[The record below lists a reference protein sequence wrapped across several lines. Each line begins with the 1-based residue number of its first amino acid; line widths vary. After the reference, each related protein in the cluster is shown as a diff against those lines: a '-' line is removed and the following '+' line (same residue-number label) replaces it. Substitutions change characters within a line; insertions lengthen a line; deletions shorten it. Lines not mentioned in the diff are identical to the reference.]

1 MTTLTIKINK
11 STKAGKAFMAMAET
25 FFKDAEGIE
34 IIETPDVKSTKKSKE
49 KIPNDVTKRS
59 MEKTMKGLDLTKT
72 TSHKDLMEKLFS

>member
-34 IIETPDVKSTKKSKE
+34 IVETESSKSGITAKE
-49 KIPNDVTKRS
+49 KAFYERVEKSVIEAKEIAAGKR
-59 MEKTMKGLDLTKT
+59 KGKSFQSLLDEL
-72 TSHKDLMEKLFS
+72 